1 MAKLKI
7 FSGTSNP
14 ELAKEIASLL
24 KTRLGEVEIKR
35 FADGEI
41 YVNFLEKV
49 RGEDVYFVQST
60 CFPQNDNLMELFI
73 MIDAAKRASAGKI
86 TAVIPYY
93 GYAKQDRK
101 VSDREPITAKLIADL
116 LAAAGADSVLLMDLH
131 ADQIQGFFETQA
143 DFVYA
148 SPVIIDYFKKK
159 KVSDLVIVSPDVG
172 SVKRAK
178 AYAKRLGAGMAI
190 IDKRRPKPNMAK
202 VVHLIGEV
210 KGKNCLIVDDEI
222 NTGGTIINAI
232 NAIKRNGAKDVFIA
246 CIHPVLA
253 GDASKN
259 LQHSDA
265 KEVIATNSI
274 PVPKEKKFS
283 KLKIISCAKILAEA
297 IHAMSSNSSLSEV
310 IKKQLQ
316 RKKKKDE

>member
-14 ELAKEIASLL
+14 LLAKEIARIL
-24 KTRLGEVEIKR
+24 KTKLGKIEIKR

-41 YVNFLEKV
+41 YVNYLEKV
-49 RGEDVYFVQST
+49 RGDDVYLIQST
-60 CFPQNDNLMELFI
+60 CIPQNDNLMELFI

-101 VSDREPITAKLIADL
+101 VSDREPITAKLVADL
-116 LAAAGADSVLLMDLH
+116 LKAAGADSVLLMDLH
-131 ADQIQGFFETQA
+131 SDQIQGFFEIQA

-159 KVSDLVIVSPDVG
+159 KLKNLVIISPDVG
-172 SVKRAK
+172 AVKRAK

-222 NTGGTIINAI
+222 NTGGTIINAV
-232 NAIKRNGAKDVFIA
+232 NAVKKHGAKNVFIA
-246 CIHPVLA
+246 CIHPVFA
-253 GDASKN
+253 GQASKKMRK
-259 LQHSDA
+259 SIA

-274 PVPKEKKFS
+274 PVPKQKHFR
-283 KLKIISCAKILAEA
+283 KLKVLSCAKILAEA
-297 IHAMSSNSSLSEV
+297 VHAMNSKSSLSEV
-310 IKKQLQ
+310 IKKQLK
-316 RKKKKDE
+316 RKKK